1 MGSSK
6 GKVAEREVARLL
18 SEWWG
23 PLEPGAQFVRTP
35 CSGGWSSR
43 EVRTGFRA
51 SGDIMTTAVRFPF
64 TVESKRREGWSP
76 ANFVKGRRSPVWA
89 WWRQALREAV
99 EQNLEPMLWV
109 RRTAGRVTGA
119 GTKGGTAPPAWL
131 VLVRASLVPKI
142 GIHPDLAWFDHTLVG
157 GGVDFGGELPVGY
170 MARRLLA
177 LDPVRVAL

>member
-23 PLEPGAQFVRTP
+23 QLEPGAQFVRTP

-51 SGDIMTTAVRFPF
+51 SGDIMTTAVRFSF

-76 ANFVKGRRSPVWA
+76 ANFDQHFSGQLSVADALRRSLNVPAIQTVVA
-89 WWRQALREAV
+89 VRCVNSKRTGSNRGPALR
-99 EQNLEPMLWV
+99 
-109 RRTAGRVTGA
+109 
-119 GTKGGTAPPAWL
+119 
-131 VLVRASLVPKI
+131 
-142 GIHPDLAWFDHTLVG
+142 
-157 GGVDFGGELPVGY
+157 
-170 MARRLLA
+170 A
-177 LDPVRVAL
+177 LS